1 MKHAY
6 LIIAHH
12 EFEILKKL
20 VQAIDDERNDIY
32 IHIDKKVKI
41 LPFVRTS
48 QSNLMVLTNRVDV
61 RWGDLSQLR
70 AEYALLEAAYKQN
83 RQYAYYHIL
92 SGVHLPLY
100 PQKYIHAF
108 FDNLQH
114 KDVLQPMGTSDEE
127 ILLKIRR
134 YNLFVRHFQNPN
146 RSLKNI
152 AQFCWK
158 AGIWLQKKLGITRTA
173 NKQFV
178 KVSNWCSLTHA
189 SVGYLLTKKEKVLKD
204 YKYTLCADEFFIA
217 TELTNSPFE
226 PNILYYDHLLSC
238 DFGKNSNPRIYRTED
253 YESLIHSGCL
263 FARKFSMKDMN
274 IVDKILQ
281 YIKSES

>member
-32 IHIDKKVKI
+32 IHIDKKVKF

-48 QSNLMVLTNRVDV
+48 QSNLMILTNRVDV

-108 FDNLQH
+108 FDNQQH

-146 RSLKNI
+146 RIIIIK
-152 AQFCWK
+152 
-158 AGIWLQKKLGITRTA
+158 
-173 NKQFV
+173 
-178 KVSNWCSLTHA
+178 
-189 SVGYLLTKKEKVLKD
+189 
-204 YKYTLCADEFFIA
+204 YKYLII
-217 TELTNSPFE
+217 
-226 PNILYYDHLLSC
+226 NILTTS
-238 DFGKNSNPRIYRTED
+238 T
-253 YESLIHSGCL
+253 SLICTT
-263 FARKFSMKDMN
+263 FAQHLKYIIQN
-274 IVDKILQ
+274 EVLYIIV
-281 YIKSES
+281 